1 MHLLDIVNKSKDL
14 QSVAGA
20 ISLNARSL
28 AMTALFGMIIIY
40 IYSII
45 GFAFLQDSYSATIA
59 TYENDACSTLLNC
72 WITGWND
79 GLRKGDLGGVL
90 MMTEKKNLQPMFV
103 AFEFSYF
110 VVVVTVL
117 LNVIFGII
125 VDTFAQL
132 RHNNLETLHDMENSC
147 FICSIDRFTFDRVA
161 QGFEEHIKMDHYM
174 WNYFYLSVH
183 LREKPVSEHST
194 WEADVFSK
202 MTRSDTA
209 FFPISKALV
218 LHSMKKDEEAAH
230 ANVEHSVNEIQKQME
245 AIGNQVQQLQG
256 QQQTRFLDLQ
266 HALQGDC
273 CKYVQHYLF
282 VIAVPWL

>member
-1 MHLLDIVNKSKDL
+1 
-14 QSVAGA
+14 
-20 ISLNARSL
+20 
-28 AMTALFGMIIIY
+28 
-40 IYSII
+40 
-45 GFAFLQDSYSATIA
+45 
-59 TYENDACSTLLNC
+59 
-72 WITGWND
+72 
-79 GLRKGDLGGVL
+79 

-266 HALQGDC
+266 HALQGTSKENDLSEAL
-273 CKYVQHYLF
+273 KTDTASGFLSGRLSGRATKKAESKTQALSSKRESAQSARRSHRESVADDLKKRRRRTR
-282 VIAVPWL
+282 L